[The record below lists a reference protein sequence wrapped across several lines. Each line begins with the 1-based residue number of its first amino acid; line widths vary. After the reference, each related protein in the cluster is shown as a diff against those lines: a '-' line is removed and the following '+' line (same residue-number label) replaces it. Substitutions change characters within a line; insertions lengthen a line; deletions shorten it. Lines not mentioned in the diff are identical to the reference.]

1 MNRRI
6 QRLKQRL
13 DTDEYPICVEKAR
26 LIMEAYRQ
34 AEGDPAILRRAQ
46 ATAYY
51 LDHKTIF
58 IEDDELIV
66 GNFAC
71 KPLGLEA
78 DSLGPPWQNKYE
90 GRGLGAAGVGWG
102 LGVGQSLI
110 LVDYALVLNYGL
122 NQITRDAASELKSLR
137 YFSSEDIKKAD
148 FFRSVIIINEAL
160 VRLARRYAELARETA
175 KKETSAT
182 RKGELKM
189 IGEICDRVPGE
200 PARTFRDLIVRVAGY
215 SAYFNALGKAVQDEI
230 IGRTEYARSV

>member
-1 MNRRI
+1 LWATSPVSPWDKENLDELR
-6 QRLKQRL
+6 KQGRTL
-13 DTDEYPICVEKAR
+13 SDGDE
-26 LIMEAYRQ
+26 
-34 AEGDPAILRRAQ
+34 AILRAMDDYWKSKGRILEERQ
-46 ATAYY
+46 GQFY
-51 LDHKTIF
+51 
-58 IEDDELIV
+58 DDERLWPFIQS
-66 GNFAC
+66 GILC
-71 KPLGLEA
+71 
-78 DSLGPPWQNKYE
+78 PPWQNKYE

-110 LVDYALVLNYGL
+110 LVDYALVLDYGL

-160 VRLARRYAELARETA
+160 VRLARRYAELAREMA

-182 RKGELKM
+182 RKGEMKM

-230 IGRTEYARSV
+230 IGRNEYAKTV